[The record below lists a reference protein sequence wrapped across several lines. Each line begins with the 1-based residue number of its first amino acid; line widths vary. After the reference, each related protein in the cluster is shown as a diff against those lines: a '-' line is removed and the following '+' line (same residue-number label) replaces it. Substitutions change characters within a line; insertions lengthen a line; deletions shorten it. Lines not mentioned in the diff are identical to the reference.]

1 MTTKKSSQLFQ
12 VGDRVKI
19 RYSVD
24 PWARIVE
31 FRGALGPGG
40 TLVYRLRIPRK
51 PKQTYIE
58 VREDQLIALPTPPVV
73 EPSPVARNARRGKRK
88 EE

>member
-1 MTTKKSSQLFQ
+1 MTTNKSSQQFQ
-12 VGDRVKI
+12 VGERVKI

-51 PKQTYIE
+51 PKAVYIE
-58 VREDQLIALPTPPVV
+58 VREDQLVPLPPLPALKPI
-73 EPSPVARNARRGKRK
+73 PVARKAGRGKRK